1 MTAEDPDEHA
11 IGYQVLPRGTPV
23 EASDGAQVGTFHKAL
38 HHGREHLFDGMV
50 MKTEAG
56 KRFVDAPEVA
66 RITNKRVILTI
77 DSVAVEALPE
87 HHGLLGPMQERAQH
101 RARRVKRRFRR

>member
-1 MTAEDPDEHA
+1 MTDAEHA

-23 EASDGAQVGTFHKAL
+23 EASDGVQVGTFHKAL
-38 HHGREHLFDGMV
+38 HHGREHLFDGIV
-50 MKTEAG
+50 VKAEGG

-77 DSVAVEALPE
+77 DSGAVAELPE
-87 HHGLLGPMQERAQH
+87 HHGVLGPLQERAQH

>member
-1 MTAEDPDEHA
+1 MSGDDPGEHA

-23 EASDGAQVGTFHKAL
+23 EASDGTRVGTFHKAL
-38 HHGREHLFDGMV
+38 HHGREHLFDGIV
-50 MKTEAG
+50 VKTEEG

-77 DSVAVEALPE
+77 DSVAVAALPQ
-87 HHGLLGPMQERAQH
+87 HRGVLGPVQERAQQ
-101 RARRVKRRFRR
+101 RARRVKRRLGR

>member
-1 MTAEDPDEHA
+1 MTDDEHA

-23 EASDGAQVGTFHKAL
+23 EASDGQRVGTFHKGL

-50 MKTEAG
+50 IKTDEG
-56 KRFVDAPEVA
+56 RRFVDAPEVA

-77 DSVAVEALPE
+77 DSVAVAALPS
-87 HHGLLGPMQERAQH
+87 HHGVLGPIQERAQQ
-101 RARRVKRRFRR
+101 RARRVKRRLGR